1 MTTPAGDEVG
11 ATGVLVGEVVAKVVG
26 VGAGTP
32 PPMGVVPDRKVD
44 GGGVLTIT
52 VVEVTVLEETPGRGV
67 VVGAPG
73 APGEPG
79 VPVGM
84 VTGGGIT
91 TVELTL
97 G

>member
-11 ATGVLVGEVVAKVVG
+11 ATGVLVGAVVENVVG

-67 VVGAPG
+67 VG

-79 VPVGM
+79 VLVGM

>member
-1 MTTPAGDEVG
+1 MG
-11 ATGVLVGEVVAKVVG
+11 ATGVLVGEVVVKVVG
-26 VGAGTP
+26 VGAGP
-32 PPMGVVPDRKVD
+32 PIPVVPDRKVD

-52 VVEVTVLEETPGRGV
+52 VVEVTVLEDPGRG

-73 APGEPG
+73 APGVG

>member
-1 MTTPAGDEVG
+1 MTTPAGDDVG
-11 ATGVLVGEVVAKVVG
+11 ATGVFVGEVVAKVVG
-26 VGAGTP
+26 VGAGP
-32 PPMGVVPDRKVD
+32 PIGVVPDRKVD

-67 VVGAPG
+67 VGAPG
-73 APGEPG
+73 APG
-79 VPVGM
+79 PVGM

>member
-1 MTTPAGDEVG
+1 MFVG
-11 ATGVLVGEVVAKVVG
+11 AVVAKVVG

-67 VVGAPG
+67 VGAPG
-73 APGEPG
+73 APG
-79 VPVGM
+79 VLPVGM
-84 VTGGGIT
+84 VTGGGTT

>member
-1 MTTPAGDEVG
+1 M
-11 ATGVLVGEVVAKVVG
+11 
-26 VGAGTP
+26 
-32 PPMGVVPDRKVD
+32 
-44 GGGVLTIT
+44 LTIT
-52 VVEVTVLEETPGRGV
+52 VVEVTVLEEPGRGV
-67 VVGAPG
+67 GFPG
-73 APGEPG
+73 APGVG

>member
-1 MTTPAGDEVG
+1 M
-11 ATGVLVGEVVAKVVG
+11 
-26 VGAGTP
+26 
-32 PPMGVVPDRKVD
+32 
-44 GGGVLTIT
+44 LTIT
-52 VVEVTVLEETPGRGV
+52 VVEVTVLEEPGRG

-73 APGEPG
+73 APGVG

>member
-1 MTTPAGDEVG
+1 MG
-11 ATGVLVGEVVAKVVG
+11 ATGVFVGAVVEKVVG

-32 PPMGVVPDRKVD
+32 PPMGVVPDRKVV
-44 GGGVLTIT
+44 GEGVLTIT

-67 VVGAPG
+67 VGAPG
-73 APGEPG
+73 APGVG

>member
-11 ATGVLVGEVVAKVVG
+11 ATGVFVGAVVENVVG

-67 VVGAPG
+67 VGAPG
-73 APGEPG
+73 APGVPG

>member
-1 MTTPAGDEVG
+1 M
-11 ATGVLVGEVVAKVVG
+11 AKVVG

-67 VVGAPG
+67 VGAPG
-73 APGEPG
+73 APGA
-79 VPVGM
+79 PVGI

>member
-1 MTTPAGDEVG
+1 MFVG
-11 ATGVLVGEVVAKVVG
+11 AVVAKVVG

-67 VVGAPG
+67 VGAPG
-73 APGEPG
+73 APG
-79 VPVGM
+79 VLPVGM